1 MNNKDTKKEALERA
15 LNTIWNKP
23 DGSVMDC
30 DESIKV
36 IRQNLE
42 EIQEVCQEAFEDA
55 ILMEVSAEQ
64 FIEVLEKLVEGLHN
78 PYNCLLYTSPSP
90 RDLSTSRMPSSA

>member
-1 MNNKDTKKEALERA
+1 MENKDIKKETFETL

-30 DESIKV
+30 NESIKV

-42 EIQEVCQEAFEDA
+42 EIQEICQEAFEDA
-55 ILMEVSAEQ
+55 ILMEVSDEQ
-64 FIEVLEKLVEGLHN
+64 FIEVLVKLVEGLQN
-78 PYNCLLYTSPSP
+78 PYNK
-90 RDLSTSRMPSSA
+90 

>member
-1 MNNKDTKKEALERA
+1 MTNKDIKKETFETL

-30 DESIKV
+30 NESIKV

-42 EIQEVCQEAFEDA
+42 EIQEVCQESFEDA
-55 ILMEVSAEQ
+55 ILMEVSDEQ
-64 FIEVLEKLVEGLHN
+64 FIEVLVKLVEGLHN
-78 PYNCLLYTSPSP
+78 PYKK
-90 RDLSTSRMPSSA
+90 

>member
-78 PYNCLLYTSPSP
+78 PYK
-90 RDLSTSRMPSSA
+90 R

>member
-1 MNNKDTKKEALERA
+1 MENKDIKKETFETL

-30 DESIKV
+30 NESIKV

-42 EIQEVCQEAFEDA
+42 EIQEVCQESFEDA
-55 ILMEVSAEQ
+55 ILMEVSDEQ
-64 FIEVLEKLVEGLHN
+64 FIEVLVKLVDGLHN
-78 PYNCLLYTSPSP
+78 PYKK
-90 RDLSTSRMPSSA
+90 

>member
-64 FIEVLEKLVEGLHN
+64 FIEVLE
-78 PYNCLLYTSPSP
+78 
-90 RDLSTSRMPSSA
+90 LSLIHI

>member
-42 EIQEVCQEAFEDA
+42 EIQEVCPEAFEDA

-78 PYNCLLYTSPSP
+78 PYK
-90 RDLSTSRMPSSA
+90 R

>member
-1 MNNKDTKKEALERA
+1 MENKDIKKETFETL

-30 DESIKV
+30 NESIKV

-42 EIQEVCQEAFEDA
+42 EIQEVCQESFEDA
-55 ILMEVSAEQ
+55 ILMEVSDEQ
-64 FIEVLEKLVEGLHN
+64 FIEVLVKLVEGLHN
-78 PYNCLLYTSPSP
+78 PYNK
-90 RDLSTSRMPSSA
+90 

>member
-1 MNNKDTKKEALERA
+1 MENKDIKKETFETL

-30 DESIKV
+30 NESIKV

-42 EIQEVCQEAFEDA
+42 EIQEVCQESFEDA
-55 ILMEVSAEQ
+55 ILMEVSDEQ
-64 FIEVLEKLVEGLHN
+64 FIEVLVKLVEGLHN
-78 PYNCLLYTSPSP
+78 PYKK
-90 RDLSTSRMPSSA
+90 

>member
-1 MNNKDTKKEALERA
+1 MENKDIKKETFETL

-30 DESIKV
+30 NESIKV

-42 EIQEVCQEAFEDA
+42 EIQEVCQESFQDA
-55 ILMEVSAEQ
+55 ILMEVSDEQ
-64 FIEVLEKLVEGLHN
+64 FIEVLVKLVEGLHN
-78 PYNCLLYTSPSP
+78 PYKK
-90 RDLSTSRMPSSA
+90 

>member
-1 MNNKDTKKEALERA
+1 MENKDIKKETFETL

-30 DESIKV
+30 NESIKV

-42 EIQEVCQEAFEDA
+42 EIQEVCQQSFEDA
-55 ILMEVSAEQ
+55 ILMEVSDEQ
-64 FIEVLEKLVEGLHN
+64 FIEVLVKLVEGLHN
-78 PYNCLLYTSPSP
+78 PYKK
-90 RDLSTSRMPSSA
+90 